1 MLIQPNDIAILEKY
15 DAMVSVP
22 AAQDTPNGMVGEIN
36 ASTGK
41 FTAAAGGDCFAW
53 TKEVGHVDGEFVVPA
68 NHDVRVVMMSEIDGR
83 LVKISPDCL
92 ASGSFAVGAKYAS
105 NSAGKLASGAAS
117 APYFEVVEL
126 INFDGAGARAKVVA
140 S

>member
-15 DAMVSVP
+15 DAMVSAP
-22 AAQDTPNGMVGEIN
+22 AAQETPNGMVGEIN

-53 TKEVGHVDGEFVVPA
+53 TKEVGHIDGEFKVPV
-68 NHDVRVVMMSEIDGR
+68 NGDVRVVLMSEIDGR
-83 LVKISPDCL
+83 LVKITPDCL
-92 ASGSFAVGAKYAS
+92 ASGNFTVGGKYAS
-105 NSAGKLASGAAS
+105 DSNGKLVSGASS